1 MRQHL
6 RVALP
11 PLTQL
16 VRDSILPFVQVDTQ
30 GGVARAGH
38 VPLAELG
45 GQSGSEPVYAILH
58 PDDAIV
64 ANTTLPPVSARH
76 LDAAVSASIEP
87 MTLSDI
93 DELCVAHG
101 PRAQDGTVTVAWTA
115 RRPLEDAW
123 ALLVAVGVNV
133 VAFIPH
139 ALAIPDTDPQ
149 PDRPLELP
157 AGPRWL
163 APLPAWSLARSAAR
177 PPSTRS
183 HWRRPLYWVAAAV
196 VVWVVGLN
204 VYAARLGHQVEAL
217 QHDMRLAVMQ
227 AFPQVQVVID
237 PVRQAQHQRDALR
250 RLQGDAVDDDFVPLA
265 LAAASV
271 LDFSERRVRALH
283 YTQGVLT
290 LTLAEGYAPPA
301 NEAALAQSASVR
313 QLKLERED
321 SQPHV
326 WRVQRQ
332 APGESRGA
340 QP

>member
-6 RVALP
+6 RLALP

-30 GGVARAGH
+30 GGVVRAGH
-38 VPLAELG
+38 VPLAGLG

-204 VYAARLGHQVEAL
+204 VYAARLGHQVQAL
-217 QHDMRLAVMQ
+217 QHEMRLAVMQ

-265 LAAASV
+265 LAAANV

>member
-11 PLTQL
+11 PLSQL

-30 GGVARAGH
+30 GGVARAGQ
-38 VPLAELG
+38 VSLAELG
-45 GQSGSEPVYAILH
+45 GQSGSGPVYAILH

-64 ANTTLPPVSARH
+64 ASTTLPPVPARH
-76 LDAAVSASIEP
+76 LDAAVTASIEP

-93 DELCVAHG
+93 DDLCVAHG

-139 ALAIPDTDPQ
+139 TLAIPDTDPQ
-149 PDRPLELP
+149 PDHPLELP

-163 APLPAWSLARSAAR
+163 APLPVWSLARSAAR

-183 HWRRPLYWVAAAV
+183 YWRRPVYWVAAAV

-204 VYAARLGHQVEAL
+204 VYAARLGHQVQAL
-217 QHDMRLAVMQ
+217 QHEMRLAVMQ

-237 PVRQAQHQRDALR
+237 PVRQAQQQRDALR

-265 LAAASV
+265 LAAANV
-271 LDFSERRVRALH
+271 LDFSEGRVRALH

-290 LTLAEGYAPPA
+290 LTLAEGYVPPA

-321 SQPHV
+321 SKPHV

-332 APGESRGA
+332 SPGESLGVR
-340 QP
+340 P